1 MIKYSMDFII
11 HTSRGKDLS
20 LKFETNKLDITFQIL
35 AEQRQGHDP
44 VSDFSDRNRRPPA
57 TD

>member
-1 MIKYSMDFII
+1 MDFIT
-11 HTSRGKDLS
+11 HTSRDKDLS

-35 AEQRQGHDP
+35 AEQSQGHDP